1 MLFLSKFEL
10 LIKSIYLMKT
20 SYKLILALA
29 MGLTL
34 SNCAP
39 RVQRVSET
47 TVTDLSG
54 RWNETDSRL
63 TADEITAELMA
74 HSWYSTFAA
83 ENSGK
88 KPVII
93 VGMITNKSHEHI
105 ATETFSK
112 DIEKEI
118 INSGRM
124 KLVQAGGMREEIR
137 AERADQQNYASQST
151 MKKFGLEN
159 GADFMLQGT
168 INSIVDQ
175 YSKEK
180 TIYYQIDL
188 ELTNI
193 QTNDKVWI
201 GDKKIKKYLGNKKM

>member
-1 MLFLSKFEL
+1 
-10 LIKSIYLMKT
+10 MKT
-20 SYKLILALA
+20 SYKLILAIAL
-29 MGLTL
+29 GFTF
-34 SNCAP
+34 SNCGAP
-39 RVQRVSET
+39 HVQRVSET
-47 TVTDLSG
+47 QVTDLSG

-63 TADEITAELMA
+63 TAEEITAELMA
-74 HSWYSTFAA
+74 HSWYSTFAS
-83 ENSGK
+83 ENVGK

-93 VGMITNKSHEHI
+93 VGMIANKSHEQI

-124 KLVQAGGMREEIR
+124 KLVQAGNMREEIR
-137 AERADQQNYASQST
+137 AERADQQNYSSQST

-159 GADFMLQGT
+159 GADYMLQGT

-201 GDKKIKKYLGNKKM
+201 GDKKIKKYLGNKKQ

>member
-1 MLFLSKFEL
+1 MKFKAL
-10 LIKSIYLMKT
+10 QLA
-20 SYKLILALA
+20 LIL
-29 MGLTL
+29 TL
-34 SNCAP
+34 GFTFTNCSSHKVE
-39 RVQRVSET
+39 RMSEN

-63 TADEITAELMA
+63 TAEEITAELME
-74 HSWYSTFAA
+74 HSWYSTYAS
-83 ENSGK
+83 EHGGK

-112 DIEKEI
+112 DIEKAI

-124 KLVQAGGMREEIR
+124 KLVQAGNMREEIR
-137 AERADQQNYASQST
+137 AERADQQNFASQST

-175 YSKEK
+175 YKKEK
-180 TIYYQIDL
+180 TVYYQIDL

-193 QTNDKVWI
+193 ETNDKVWI
-201 GDKKIKKYLGNKKM
+201 GDKKIKKYINK

>member
-1 MLFLSKFEL
+1 
-10 LIKSIYLMKT
+10 MKRITT
-20 SYKLILALA
+20 SLAIIA
-29 MGLTL
+29 ATVLTL
-34 SNCAP
+34 GSCKSTP
-39 RVQRVSET
+39 TVTRVDEN

-54 RWNETDSRL
+54 RWNETDSRI
-63 TADEITAELMA
+63 TAEEITAELMS
-74 HSWYSTFAA
+74 HSWYSTYAS
-83 ENSGK
+83 ENQGK

-105 ATETFSK
+105 PAETFSK

-124 KLVQAGGMREEIR
+124 KLVQAGAMREEIR
-137 AERADQQNYASQST
+137 AERADQQNFASQST

-175 YSKEK
+175 AGKQK

-201 GDKKIKKYLGNKKM
+201 GDRKIKKVISK

>member
-1 MLFLSKFEL
+1 
-10 LIKSIYLMKT
+10 MKNST
-20 SYKLILALA
+20 LTFALA
-29 MGLTL
+29 ATLLFSLT
-34 SNCAP
+34 NCATK
-39 RVQRVSET
+39 VERVSDT

-63 TADEITAELMA
+63 TAEEITAELMD
-74 HSWYSTFAA
+74 HSWYSTYAS
-83 ENSGK
+83 ENGAK

-105 ATETFSK
+105 AAETFSK
-112 DIEKEI
+112 DIEKAI

-124 KLVQAGGMREEIR
+124 KLVQAGNMREEVR
-137 AERADQQNYASQST
+137 AERADQQNNASQST

-168 INSIVDQ
+168 INSIVDENK
-175 YSKEK
+175 KEK
-180 TIYYQIDL
+180 SVYYQVDL

-201 GDKKIKKYLGNKKM
+201 GDKKIKKLIK

>member
-1 MLFLSKFEL
+1 
-10 LIKSIYLMKT
+10 MKT
-20 SYKLILALA
+20 SYKFILAFVLGLA
-29 MGLTL
+29 LT
-34 SNCAP
+34 SCASK
-39 RVQRVSET
+39 VQRVNEDS
-47 TVTDLSG
+47 VIDLSG
-54 RWNETDSRL
+54 RWNDTDSRL
-63 TADEITAELMA
+63 TAEEITAELMS
-74 HSWYSTFAA
+74 HSWYSTYAA

-124 KLVQAGGMREEIR
+124 KLVQGGPMREEIR
-137 AERADQQNYASQST
+137 AERADQQNYSSQST

-175 YSKEK
+175 KSKEK
-180 TIYYQIDL
+180 TVYYQIDL

-201 GDKKIKKYLGNKKM
+201 GDKKIKKYIGKKNM

>member
-1 MLFLSKFEL
+1 
-10 LIKSIYLMKT
+10 MKT
-20 SYKLILALA
+20 CSLKFILALA
-29 MGLTL
+29 LGMSLV
-34 SNCAP
+34 NCGGP
-39 RVQRVSET
+39 KVQRVSET
-47 TVTDLSG
+47 SVTDLSG

-63 TADEITAELMA
+63 TAEEITAELLDHA
-74 HSWYSTFAA
+74 WYSTYAA
-83 ENSGK
+83 ENAGK

-93 VGMITNKSHEHI
+93 VGLITNKSHEQI
-105 ATETFSK
+105 ASETFSK
-112 DIEKEI
+112 DIEKAI

-124 KLVQAGGMREEIR
+124 KLVAAGDKREEIR

-175 YSKEK
+175 NKKEK
-180 TIYYQIDL
+180 SIYYQIDL

-201 GDKKIKKYLGNKKM
+201 GDKKIKKMVGK

>member
-1 MLFLSKFEL
+1 
-10 LIKSIYLMKT
+10 MKT
-20 SYKLILALA
+20 TAFKFILAAAL
-29 MGLTL
+29 GLTL
-34 SNCAP
+34 TNCGSP
-39 RVQRVSET
+39 KVSRVDENS
-47 TVTDLSG
+47 VTDLSG

-63 TADEITAELMA
+63 TAEEITAELMS
-74 HSWYSTFAA
+74 HGWYSTYAS
-83 ENSGK
+83 ENAGK

-93 VGMITNKSHEHI
+93 VGMIANKSHEHI
-105 ATETFSK
+105 PAETFSK
-112 DIEKEI
+112 DIEKAI

-124 KLVQAGGMREEIR
+124 KLVQAGTMREELR
-137 AERADQQNYASQST
+137 AERADQQNFSSQST

-168 INSIVDQ
+168 INSIVDSN
-175 YSKEK
+175 SKEK

-201 GDKKIKKYLGNKKM
+201 GDKKIKKYIK

>member
-1 MLFLSKFEL
+1 
-10 LIKSIYLMKT
+10 MKT
-20 SYKLILALA
+20 RTFSIALFSA
-29 MGLTL
+29 MAIMLT
-34 SNCAP
+34 NCGGTKVERQDP
-39 RVQRVSET
+39 G

-63 TADEITAELMA
+63 TAEEITAELMDHA
-74 HSWYSTFAA
+74 WYSTYAA
-83 ENSGK
+83 ENTGK

-93 VGMITNKSHEHI
+93 VGLITNKSHEQI

-112 DIEKEI
+112 DIEKAI

-124 KLVQAGGMREEIR
+124 KLVQAGNMREEIR
-137 AERADQQNYASQST
+137 AERADQQTYASQST

-175 YSKEK
+175 NKKEK
-180 TIYYQIDL
+180 SVYYQIDL

-193 QTNDKVWI
+193 QTNEKVWI
-201 GDKKIKKYLGNKKM
+201 GDKKIKKMVSK

>member
-1 MLFLSKFEL
+1 
-10 LIKSIYLMKT
+10 MKRNT
-20 SYKLILALA
+20 
-29 MGLTL
+29 LTL
-34 SNCAP
+34 FAAALMGITTISCGSKK
-39 RVQRVSET
+39 VERVSEN

-63 TADEITAELMA
+63 TAEEITAELMD
-74 HSWYSTFAA
+74 HSWYSTFAS
-83 ENSGK
+83 ENTGK

-93 VGMITNKSHEHI
+93 VGLITNKSHEHI

-112 DIEKEI
+112 DIEKAI

-124 KLVQAGGMREEIR
+124 KLVQAGTMREEIR
-137 AERADQQNYASQST
+137 AERADQQNFASQST

-168 INSIVDQ
+168 VNSIVDQ
-175 YSKEK
+175 NKKEK
-180 TIYYQIDL
+180 SVYYQIDL

-193 QTNDKVWI
+193 QTNEKVWI
-201 GDKKIKKYLGNKKM
+201 GDKKIKKLIN

>member
-1 MLFLSKFEL
+1 
-10 LIKSIYLMKT
+10 MKT
-20 SYKLILALA
+20 STYKFILAAVL
-29 MGLTL
+29 GLSLT
-34 SNCAP
+34 NCSTK
-39 RVQRVSET
+39 VTRVSET
-47 TVTDLSG
+47 SVTDLSG

-63 TADEITAELMA
+63 TAEEITAELMEHA
-74 HSWYSTFAA
+74 WYSTYAA
-83 ENSGK
+83 ENAGK

-105 ATETFSK
+105 PAETFSK
-112 DIEKEI
+112 DIEKAI

-124 KLVQAGGMREEIR
+124 KLVQAGNMREEIR
-137 AERADQQNYASQST
+137 AERADQQNFASQST

-168 INSIVDQ
+168 INSIVDSN
-175 YSKEK
+175 SKAK
-180 TIYYQIDL
+180 TIFYQIDL

-201 GDKKIKKYLGNKKM
+201 GDKKIKKLLK

>member
-1 MLFLSKFEL
+1 
-10 LIKSIYLMKT
+10 MKT
-20 SYKLILALA
+20 SPFKFIAALAL
-29 MGLTL
+29 GFTL
-34 SNCAP
+34 INCGTP
-39 RVQRVSET
+39 NVQRVSEN

-63 TADEITAELMA
+63 TAEEITAEMME
-74 HSWYSTFAA
+74 HSWYSTYAS
-83 ENSGK
+83 ENGGK

-93 VGMITNKSHEHI
+93 VGIITNKSHEHI
-105 ATETFSK
+105 ASETFSK
-112 DIEKEI
+112 DIEKAI

-124 KLVQAGGMREEIR
+124 KLVQGADKREEIR
-137 AERADQQNYASQST
+137 AERADQQNFSSQST

-175 YSKEK
+175 AGKEK
-180 TIYYQIDL
+180 TIYYQVDL

>member
-1 MLFLSKFEL
+1 MKR
-10 LIKSIYLMKT
+10 IITSIAIMAAT
-20 SYKLILALA
+20 V
-29 MGLTL
+29 LTL
-34 SNCAP
+34 SSCKSTPA
-39 RVQRVSET
+39 VQRVDENS
-47 TVTDLSG
+47 VTDLSG
-54 RWNETDSRL
+54 RWNETDSRI
-63 TADEITAELMA
+63 TAEEITAELMS
-74 HSWYSTFAA
+74 HSWYSTYAA
-83 ENSGK
+83 ENNGK

-105 ATETFSK
+105 PAETFSK
-112 DIEKEI
+112 DIEKQI

-124 KLVQAGGMREEIR
+124 KLVQAGAMREEIR
-137 AERADQQNYASQST
+137 AERADQQNFASQST

-175 YSKEK
+175 AGKQK
-180 TIYYQIDL
+180 TVYYQIDL

-201 GDKKIKKYLGNKKM
+201 GDRKIKKVISK

>member
-1 MLFLSKFEL
+1 MRTTTFKFMLA
-10 LIKSIYLMKT
+10 I
-20 SYKLILALA
+20 AL
-29 MGLTL
+29 GTTL
-34 SNCAP
+34 VNCGSP
-39 RVQRVSET
+39 KVTRVSET
-47 TVTDLSG
+47 SVTDLSG
-54 RWNETDSRL
+54 RWNETDSRV
-63 TADEITAELMA
+63 TAEEITAELMEHA
-74 HSWYSTFAA
+74 WYSTYAA
-83 ENSGK
+83 ENAGK

-105 ATETFSK
+105 PAETFSK
-112 DIEKEI
+112 DIEKAI

-124 KLVQAGGMREEIR
+124 KLVQAGNMREEIR
-137 AERADQQNYASQST
+137 AERADQQNFASQST

-175 YSKEK
+175 NKKEK
-180 TIYYQIDL
+180 TVYYQIDL

-201 GDKKIKKYLGNKKM
+201 GDKKIKKYIK

>member
-1 MLFLSKFEL
+1 
-10 LIKSIYLMKT
+10 MKT
-20 SYKLILALA
+20 SYKFILALA
-29 MGLTL
+29 LGLTL
-34 SNCAP
+34 TNCGTP
-39 RVQRVSET
+39 KVQRFSET

-54 RWNETDSRL
+54 IWNETDSRL
-63 TADEITAELMA
+63 TAEEITAELMA
-74 HSWYSTFAA
+74 HSWYSTYAA

-124 KLVQAGGMREEIR
+124 KLVQAGAMREEIR

-175 YSKEK
+175 ASKEK

>member
-1 MLFLSKFEL
+1 MRTSTYKF
-10 LIKSIYLMKT
+10 
-20 SYKLILALA
+20 ILAAAL
-29 MGLTL
+29 GLTIV
-34 SNCAP
+34 NCGSP
-39 RVQRVSET
+39 KVSRVSET
-47 TVTDLSG
+47 SVTDLSG

-63 TADEITAELMA
+63 TAEEITAELMDHA
-74 HSWYSTFAA
+74 WYSTFAA
-83 ENSGK
+83 ENTGK

-105 ATETFSK
+105 PAETFSK
-112 DIEKEI
+112 DIEKAI

-124 KLVQAGGMREEIR
+124 KLVQAGNMREEIR
-137 AERADQQNYASQST
+137 AERADQQNFASQST

-168 INSIVDQ
+168 INSIVDENK
-175 YSKEK
+175 KEK
-180 TIYYQIDL
+180 TVYYQIDL

-201 GDKKIKKYLGNKKM
+201 GDKKIKKYIK

>member
-1 MLFLSKFEL
+1 MKSKFL
-10 LIKSIYLMKT
+10 PVLV
-20 SYKLILALA
+20 LAA
-29 MGLTL
+29 GMAISGCGTKVT
-34 SNCAP
+34 
-39 RVQRVSET
+39 RVDEK

-63 TADEITAELMA
+63 TAEEITAEMMS
-74 HSWYSTFAA
+74 HSWFSTYAS
-83 ENSGK
+83 ENAGK

-93 VGMITNKSHEHI
+93 VGLITNKSHEHI
-105 ATETFSK
+105 EAETFSK

-124 KLVQAGGMREEIR
+124 KLVQAGNKREEIR
-137 AERADQQNYASQST
+137 AERADQQNFASQST

-168 INSIVDQ
+168 VNSIVDQ
-175 YSKEK
+175 NKKEK
-180 TIYYQIDL
+180 SIYYQVDL

-201 GDKKIKKYLGNKKM
+201 GDKKIKKMIK

>member
-1 MLFLSKFEL
+1 
-10 LIKSIYLMKT
+10 MKT
-20 SYKLILALA
+20 GTLLSALALA
-29 MGLTL
+29 AGLTI
-34 SNCAP
+34 SGCSSTQ
-39 RVQRVSET
+39 VQRVNET
-47 TVTDLSG
+47 RVTDLSG

-63 TADEITAELMA
+63 TAEEITAELMEHA
-74 HSWYSTFAA
+74 WYSTYAS
-83 ENSGK
+83 ENAGK

-93 VGMITNKSHEHI
+93 VGMIVNKSHEHI

-112 DIEKEI
+112 DIEKAI

-124 KLVQAGGMREEIR
+124 KLVQAGNMREEVR
-137 AERADQQNYASQST
+137 AERADQQNFASQST

-175 YSKEK
+175 AGKEK
-180 TIYYQIDL
+180 TVYYQIDL

-201 GDKKIKKYLGNKKM
+201 GDKKIKKYIGKKL

>member
-1 MLFLSKFEL
+1 MKRKFIPLFFAAAVG
-10 LIKSIYLMKT
+10 IT
-20 SYKLILALA
+20 V
-29 MGLTL
+29 
-34 SNCAP
+34 SNCGTP
-39 RVQRVSET
+39 HVQRVSET
-47 TVTDLSG
+47 SVTDLSG

-63 TADEITAELMA
+63 TAEEITAELME
-74 HSWYSTFAA
+74 HSWYSTYAA
-83 ENSGK
+83 EHAGK

-105 ATETFSK
+105 PAETFSK

-124 KLVQAGGMREEIR
+124 KLVQAGAMREEIR
-137 AERADQQNYASQST
+137 AERADQQNHASQST

-175 YSKEK
+175 YDKEK

-201 GDKKIKKYLGNKKM
+201 GDKKIKKYLGNKKK